1 MAPAGRPYWK
11 GFLRLSL
18 VQIAVQIHSAVEP
31 SGSGLN
37 QIHKPSGK
45 RVSYTKTVPGVGPVE
60 EADIVKGYQVSEDV
74 YVVLEPEEL
83 EAVKLDSKKTL
94 DLQEFVEKDEI
105 DPRYFE
111 APYYLT
117 PEDEMQNEGYRVIQA
132 ALAKM
137 GKLGLGQITMSGREY
152 LVAVG
157 PLDRGIGMHIMRYAD
172 EIRSTASY
180 FGDLPD
186 QKLDSEMVALASEL
200 IGRKAATFKPEQYK
214 NRYSTALQELVKEKA
229 KGHKIVAAKEDRPT
243 GTNVVD
249 LMDALQKSVKGDKAT
264 KAPAAPKTA
273 AAKGGDKSPPKKKAT
288 GTRR

>member
-45 RVSYTKTVPGVGPVE
+45 RVNYTKTVPGVGPVE

-83 EAVKLDSKKTL
+83 EAVRLESKKTL
-94 DLQEFVEKDEI
+94 DLQEFVAVEEI

-111 APYYLT
+111 APYYLL

-137 GKLGLGQITMSGREY
+137 RKLGLGQITMSGREY

-157 PLDRGIGMHIMRYAD
+157 ALDQGLAMYILRYANEVRPAD
-172 EIRSTASY
+172 AY
-180 FGDLPD
+180 FGGIPDMKVNPELVDL
-186 QKLDSEMVALASEL
+186 ATRL
-200 IGRKAATFKPEQYK
+200 IAEGTTEFNPEQFRNTYEVRL
-214 NRYSTALQELVKEKA
+214 NELVQQKA
-229 KGHKIVAAKEDRPT
+229 KGRKVVVKTEEEDRPK
-243 GTNVVD
+243 GANVVD
-249 LMDALQKSVKGDKAT
+249 LMDALRKSIKGDKSGD
-264 KAPAAPKTA
+264 KPPPVK
-273 AAKGGDKSPPKKKAT
+273 KGGRKK
-288 GTRR
+288 

>member
-83 EAVKLDSKKTL
+83 EAVRLESKKTL
-94 DLQEFVEKDEI
+94 DLQEFVAAEEI

-111 APYYLT
+111 APYYLL

-137 GKLGLGQITMSGREY
+137 RKLGLGQITMSGREY

-157 PLDRGIGMHIMRYAD
+157 ALDQGLAMYILRYANEVRPAD
-172 EIRSTASY
+172 AY
-180 FGDLPD
+180 FSGIPD
-186 QKLDSEMVALASEL
+186 MKVN
-200 IGRKAATFKPEQYK
+200 P
-214 NRYSTALQELVKEKA
+214 ELVDLATKLIAEGTTEFNPQQFRNTYEVRLNELVEQKA
-229 KGHKIVAAKEDRPT
+229 KGRKVVVKTEEEDRPK
-243 GTNVVD
+243 GANVVD
-249 LMDALQKSVKGDKAT
+249 LMDALRKSIKGDKSGD
-264 KAPAAPKTA
+264 KPPPVK
-273 AAKGGDKSPPKKKAT
+273 KGGRKK
-288 GTRR
+288 